1 MRATATTPTTRGEGG
16 FTLIEIMVSMALL
29 VIGLLGIL
37 ALQMTTV
44 KGNRVSR
51 ELDRARV
58 LAAEMMEDVRA
69 KDVST
74 DTGGAYANV
83 VTSDGVTY
91 RRAYTVTTVSGT
103 LRLVTVTVTFA
114 ENDDPD
120 DEHTATL
127 QMLRTTQE
135 AL

>member
-1 MRATATTPTTRGEGG
+1 MRAASRGEGG

-58 LAAEMMEDVRA
+58 LAAEVMEDVRA
-69 KDVST
+69 KDIST
-74 DTGGAYANV
+74 DTGGSYPNV
-83 VTSDGVTY
+83 TTSDGVTY
-91 RRAYTVTTVSGT
+91 RRAYTVAAVSGSPT
-103 LRLVTVTVTFA
+103 MRLITVTVTFA
-114 ENDDPD
+114 ENDNPD
-120 DEHTATL
+120 DEHSATL

-135 AL
+135 KL

>member
-1 MRATATTPTTRGEGG
+1 MRAHRREEGG

-44 KGNRVSR
+44 KGNRLSR

-58 LAAEMMEDVRA
+58 YAAQMMEDLR
-69 KDVST
+69 SEPWT
-74 DTGGAYANV
+74 TLGTGGTRPDV

-91 RRAYTVTTVSGT
+91 RRAYTISNVSGSSS
-103 LRLVTVTVTFA
+103 LRLITTTVTFA
-114 ENDDPD
+114 ENDDSG

-127 QMLRTTQE
+127 QMLRTTAE
-135 AL
+135 SL